1 MLSARVSGHL
11 IFGVNEGGI
20 CCILKGT
27 PRACERSEKYVE
39 SGRVMTDVLD
49 GEPVKKNHAGYIIF
63 DSIGKAAAVYAEVR
77 LTSTPK

>member
-1 MLSARVSGHL
+1 MLASPGT
-11 IFGVNEGGI
+11 GVNEGGI

-49 GEPVKKNHAGYIIF
+49 GERVKKEHHAGYIIF
-63 DSIGKAAAVYAEVR
+63 DSIGKAGTAAVYAEAR
-77 LTSTPK
+77 STSTPK

>member
-1 MLSARVSGHL
+1 
-11 IFGVNEGGI
+11 
-20 CCILKGT
+20 
-27 PRACERSEKYVE
+27 
-39 SGRVMTDVLD
+39 MTDVLD